1 MKFNCHIVT
10 LSNRRIVSLSNH
22 RIVSLSNRRIVTLSN
37 CQLVNETMSK
47 FEDGKI
53 GDVNSNSEN
62 KKNE

>member
-1 MKFNCHIVT
+1 MKFNCLIVT
-10 LSNRRIVSLSNH
+10 LSNR

-37 CQLVNETMSK
+37 RFIVALPNCQLVNETMRK

-62 KKNE
+62 KENE